1 MDKRREIRKRTLSAA
16 ECLFQFFAFDTLP
29 DAFYIRIRFCDFAYR
44 TPGIAASSS
53 WRRHGI
59 SLFLATVREQQTTHL
74 GQAHA
79 PMAATSI
86 KSPSRKDPSPSAR
99 RIKPAEIADEVQD
112 LVASTQ
118 VIDIHTHLFS
128 PAFGKIGLWGIDE
141 LLTYHYL
148 EAEFFRSSD
157 TTPEEYW
164 KLSKTERADAIW
176 KALFVENSPI
186 SESTRGII
194 SVLSAFG
201 LPTDASGLPEARRF
215 FAGQSIE
222 SHIRNV
228 FRIAGVSDVVM
239 TNDPLDPEERPVW
252 MGGGQNHPQFHPVL
266 RLDRILWGWPQH
278 WQQLAS
284 EGYSVDEHA
293 SGKSVAEVRRFLAD
307 WHKRMR
313 PLYMAVSLADAFQFP
328 DDTVTSK
335 LLRESVLPSCR
346 EFGLPMSL
354 MIGVRRQVNP
364 RLRLAGD
371 AVGKGDMRAV
381 ENLCRS
387 FPDNRFLASVLSRE
401 NQHEL
406 AVYARKFNNLMPFG
420 CWWFLNNPS
429 IVEEIT
435 RERIELLGTSFIP
448 QHSDARVLEQV
459 IYKWQNTRRTLA
471 PILANAYRLLQADG
485 AEITRQK
492 IQRDV
497 NRLFRANFEK
507 WTRLR
512 AA

>member
-1 MDKRREIRKRTLSAA
+1 
-16 ECLFQFFAFDTLP
+16 
-29 DAFYIRIRFCDFAYR
+29 
-44 TPGIAASSS
+44 
-53 WRRHGI
+53 
-59 SLFLATVREQQTTHL
+59 
-74 GQAHA
+74 
-79 PMAATSI
+79 MAATSV
-86 KSPSRKDPSPSAR
+86 KSPTRKNGSSAASAR
-99 RIKPAEIADEVQD
+99 RLKSEKILGEVQD
-112 LVASTQ
+112 VLASTQ

-148 EAEFFRSSD
+148 ESEFFRSSN

-164 KLSKTERADAIW
+164 KLSKVERAEAIW

-194 SVLSAFG
+194 AILDAFG
-201 LPTDASGLPEARRF
+201 LPTDASGLREARRF
-215 FAGQSIE
+215 FASQSLD
-222 SHIRNV
+222 SRIRKV
-228 FRIAGVSDVVM
+228 LQIAGVSAVVM
-239 TNDPLDPEERPVW
+239 TNDPFDPDERAVW
-252 MGGGQNHPQFHPVL
+252 MAGGQDHPRFHAAL
-266 RLDRILWGWPQH
+266 RLDRILWGWPDH
-278 WQQLAS
+278 WQHLAT
-284 EGYSVDEHA
+284 EGYAVDERA

-313 PLYMAVSLADAFQFP
+313 PLYMAVSLADTFQFP
-328 DDTVTSK
+328 DERSITSR
-335 LLRESVLPSCR
+335 LLSEAVLPSCR
-346 EFGLPMSL
+346 EFDLPMSL

-371 AVGKGDMRAV
+371 AVGRADLRSI
-381 ENLCRS
+381 ENLCRE
-387 FPDNRFLASVLSRE
+387 FPDNRFLVSVLSRE

-429 IVEEIT
+429 IVEEVT
-435 RERIELLGTSFIP
+435 RERIEMLGTSFIP

-459 IYKWQNTRRTLA
+459 IYKWHNTRRTLA
-471 PILANAYRLLQADG
+471 PILANAYQLLLADG

-497 NRLFRANFEK
+497 NRLFRSNFEK
-507 WTRLR
+507 FTGLR
-512 AA
+512 DG

>member
-1 MDKRREIRKRTLSAA
+1 M
-16 ECLFQFFAFDTLP
+16 
-29 DAFYIRIRFCDFAYR
+29 
-44 TPGIAASSS
+44 AS
-53 WRRHGI
+53 
-59 SLFLATVREQQTTHL
+59 
-74 GQAHA
+74 
-79 PMAATSI
+79 TSV
-86 KSPSRKDPSPSAR
+86 KSPTRKNGSSAGSAR
-99 RIKPAEIADEVQD
+99 LKSEKILSEVQD
-112 LVASTQ
+112 VLGSMQ

-176 KALFVENSPI
+176 QGLFVENSPI
-186 SESTRGII
+186 SESTRGVIA
-194 SVLSAFG
+194 VLNAFG
-201 LPTDASGLPEARRF
+201 LPTDASGLQEARRF
-215 FAGQSIE
+215 FAAQSIE
-222 SHIRNV
+222 SHIRKV
-228 FRIAGVSDVVM
+228 LQIAGVSDVVM

-252 MGGGQNHPQFHPVL
+252 MSGSQNHSRFHAAL

-278 WQQLAS
+278 WQRLAS
-284 EGYSVDEHA
+284 EGYAVDEHA
-293 SGKSVAEVRRFLAD
+293 SGKSIAEVRRFLAE

-313 PLYMAVSLADAFQFP
+313 PLYMAVSLPDTFQFP
-328 DDTVTSK
+328 DERSITSRI
-335 LLRESVLPSCR
+335 LSEAALPSCR
-346 EFGLPMSL
+346 EFDLPMSL

-371 AVGKGDMRAV
+371 AVGKADLRSI
-381 ENLCRS
+381 ENLCRD
-387 FPDNRFLASVLSRE
+387 FPGNRFLASVLSRE

-406 AVYARKFNNLMPFG
+406 AVYSRKFNNLMPFG

-459 IYKWQNTRRTLA
+459 IYKWHNTRRTLA
-471 PILANAYRLLQADG
+471 PILANAYQLLLADG

-497 NRLFRANFEK
+497 NRLFRRNFEK
-507 WTRLR
+507 WANL
-512 AA
+512 AAG